1 MNWLLENIIY
11 IPMMIKKNK
20 YDVDFM
26 ALVIEYRFKNKI
38 ITNLHNI
45 LLELAISYEG
55 IYEKLIKTTLDEII
69 KVVVKPTNFDYESI
83 KNAILEYLKKGGT

>member
-1 MNWLLENIIY
+1 
-11 IPMMIKKNK
+11 MMIKKNK
-20 YDVDFM
+20 YDVDIM

-55 IYEKLIKTTLDEII
+55 IYEKLIKITVEEII
-69 KVVVKPTNFDYESI
+69 KVIANLKDFDYESI
-83 KNAILEYLKKGGT
+83 KETILKYLEKGGS